1 MKDRKR
7 NPDSRKNIVFNIQS
21 IILSVLMAISL
32 VTIIVMG
39 LLLYHRFKL
48 ALEKT
53 AVDNTEATVEATVD
67 RLNADLLDIRQILN
81 GANYN
86 VVQQF
91 DISSREFSEQFSL
104 LYETNSDKIQ
114 SLALY
119 DPKGNLIASEPVAAE
134 KKNVKVQTQEWYKN
148 AEDAIENIHFSTP
161 HIQEL
166 FEDGSYRYQWV
177 VSLSRYVD
185 VNKGET
191 PETGILLLDM
201 KYSVI
206 RDVMKQI
213 NDCSGGI
220 YYYLISQDGEMIYHP
235 RGTELNRGLFEENSL
250 ETAKYEDGTYE
261 IHSNSQNETVIVGSV
276 AYTGWKMIGVVP
288 ESVQAANYK
297 NFRYYVFAT
306 VLVLMVML
314 LEGNQLVSRKIS
326 KPIRELDASVKTYEA
341 GGKPDIYIGGSS
353 EIRHLGHSVQKSYEQ
368 IEELKANAENIN
380 YDVAKER
387 EKVCRHDVMSHV
399 YAYGVQCPKAKGI
412 IHLGATSCYVG
423 DNTDIIVMNEALKLV
438 KKKLVNVIAELAKFA
453 DTYKD
458 QPTLAFT
465 HFQPAQPTTVGKRAT
480 LWMQEFLMDLEDLEY
495 VQSTLKLLGSKGTTG
510 TQASFL
516 ELFDGDQETID
527 KIDPMIAEKMG
538 FKNCYPV
545 SGQTYSR
552 KVDTRVLNVLAG
564 IAASATKFSND
575 IRLLQHLKEVEEPFE
590 KGQIG
595 SSAMAYK
602 RNPMRSERIAS
613 LSRYVITDALN
624 PAITSSVQWFE
635 RTLDDSANKRLSI
648 PEGFLAIDGIL
659 DLCMN
664 VVDGLVVYPKVILK
678 HMMAEL
684 PFMAT
689 ENIMMDAVK
698 AGGDRQEL
706 HERIRELSMIAGK
719 HVKEE
724 GRDNDLLDLIAADEM
739 FHLTKEELE
748 KTMDP
753 SKYTGRASVQVDAFL
768 KNVVNPVLEANKEA
782 LGMTAEINV

>member
-326 KPIRELDASVKTYEA
+326 KPIRELDASVKAHEA

-368 IEELKANAENIN
+368 IEKLMDEIIRQQNERRKSELDALQSQINPHFLYNTLDSIRWKAEAAGAEDISQMVRDLANFFRIGLSRGREIIPLEQEICHVRSYLDIQKMRYGDRLDYQIRIPEELKKLYTVKLLIQPLAENSI
-380 YDVAKER
+380 YHGIKESDR
-387 EKVCRHDVMSHV
+387 
-399 YAYGVQCPKAKGI
+399 
-412 IHLGATSCYVG
+412 
-423 DNTDIIVMNEALKLV
+423 
-438 KKKLVNVIAELAKFA
+438 
-453 DTYKD
+453 
-458 QPTLAFT
+458 
-465 HFQPAQPTTVGKRAT
+465 
-480 LWMQEFLMDLEDLEY
+480 
-495 VQSTLKLLGSKGTTG
+495 KGTILIT
-510 TQASFL
+510 
-516 ELFDGDQETID
+516 
-527 KIDPMIAEKMG
+527 
-538 FKNCYPV
+538 
-545 SGQTYSR
+545 
-552 KVDTRVLNVLAG
+552 AG
-564 IAASATKFSND
+564 
-575 IRLLQHLKEVEEPFE
+575 EEP
-590 KGQIG
+590 GG
-595 SSAMAYK
+595 GL
-602 RNPMRSERIAS
+602 S
-613 LSRYVITDALN
+613 LC
-624 PAITSSVQWFE
+624 P
-635 RTLDDSANKRLSI
+635 
-648 PEGFLAIDGIL
+648 
-659 DLCMN
+659 
-664 VVDGLVVYPKVILK
+664 
-678 HMMAEL
+678 
-684 PFMAT
+684 
-689 ENIMMDAVK
+689 
-698 AGGDRQEL
+698 
-706 HERIRELSMIAGK
+706 
-719 HVKEE
+719 
-724 GRDNDLLDLIAADEM
+724 
-739 FHLTKEELE
+739 
-748 KTMDP
+748 
-753 SKYTGRASVQVDAFL
+753 
-768 KNVVNPVLEANKEA
+768 
-782 LGMTAEINV
+782 

>member
-7 NPDSRKNIVFNIQS
+7 KPDSRKNIVFNIQS

-53 AVDNTEATVEATVD
+53 AVDNAEATVEGTVD
-67 RLNADLLDIRQILN
+67 RLNADLLDIRQIFN

-220 YYYLISQDGEMIYHP
+220 YYYLTSQDGEMIYHP

-250 ETAKYEDGTYE
+250 DAAKYEDGTYE
-261 IHSNSQNETVIVGSV
+261 IRSGGQNETVIVRSV

-288 ESVQAANYK
+288 ESVQESNFK

-306 VLVLMVML
+306 ILVLLVML

-326 KPIRELDASVKTYEA
+326 KPIRELDASVKAHEA

-368 IEELKANAENIN
+368 IEKLMDEIIRQQNERRKSELDALQSQIN
-380 YDVAKER
+380 PHFLYNTLNSIKWMATI
-387 EKVCRHDVMSHV
+387 
-399 YAYGVQCPKAKGI
+399 Q
-412 IHLGATSCYVG
+412 GATGISEM
-423 DNTDIIVMNEALKLV
+423 TTSLSRLLKS
-438 KKKLVNVIAELAKFA
+438 I
-453 DTYKD
+453 
-458 QPTLAFT
+458 
-465 HFQPAQPTTVGKRAT
+465 
-480 LWMQEFLMDLEDLEY
+480 
-495 VQSTLKLLGSKGTTG
+495 SKGT
-510 TQASFL
+510 SL
-516 ELFDGDQETID
+516 LI
-527 KIDPMIAEKMG
+527 
-538 FKNCYPV
+538 
-545 SGQTYSR
+545 
-552 KVDTRVLNVLAG
+552 
-564 IAASATKFSND
+564 D
-575 IRLLQHLKEVEEPFE
+575 IRE
-590 KGQIG
+590 
-595 SSAMAYK
+595 
-602 RNPMRSERIAS
+602 
-613 LSRYVITDALN
+613 
-624 PAITSSVQWFE
+624 
-635 RTLDDSANKRLSI
+635 
-648 PEGFLAIDGIL
+648 
-659 DLCMN
+659 
-664 VVDGLVVYPKVILK
+664 
-678 HMMAEL
+678 
-684 PFMAT
+684 
-689 ENIMMDAVK
+689 
-698 AGGDRQEL
+698 
-706 HERIRELSMIAGK
+706 ELS
-719 HVKEE
+719 
-724 GRDNDLLDLIAADEM
+724 LLENYFTIQSYRYGG
-739 FHLTKEELE
+739 TI
-748 KTMDP
+748 TMDI
-753 SKYTGRASVQVDAFL
+753 QVDNESLYNSEIIKFTLQPLVENAIFHGIEP
-768 KNVVNPVLEANKEA
+768 KGCAGHIRIHVGYETSDNTEKIRIDVTDDGV
-782 LGMTAEINV
+782 GMTADKAAQVLRSNDDSSADFFREIGVSNVHKRLQYQFGAEYGITIESKEGEYTTMSIHIPNIPLHNNETVSSETISSENT

>member
-326 KPIRELDASVKTYEA
+326 KPIRELDASVKAHEA

-368 IEELKANAENIN
+368 IEKLMDEIIRQQNERRKSELDALQSQIN
-380 YDVAKER
+380 PHFLY
-387 EKVCRHDVMSHV
+387 
-399 YAYGVQCPKAKGI
+399 
-412 IHLGATSCYVG
+412 
-423 DNTDIIVMNEALKLV
+423 NTLESITWMVEAQENEAAV
-438 KKKLVNVIAELAKFA
+438 RMISELAK
-453 DTYKD
+453 
-458 QPTLAFT
+458 
-465 HFQPAQPTTVGKRAT
+465 
-480 LWMQEFLMDLEDLEY
+480 
-495 VQSTLKLLGSKGTTG
+495 LL
-510 TQASFL
+510 
-516 ELFDGDQETID
+516 
-527 KIDPMIAEKMG
+527 
-538 FKNCYPV
+538 
-545 SGQTYSR
+545 
-552 KVDTRVLNVLAG
+552 RV
-564 IAASATKFSND
+564 
-575 IRLLQHLKEVEEPFE
+575 
-590 KGQIG
+590 
-595 SSAMAYK
+595 
-602 RNPMRSERIAS
+602 S
-613 LSRYVITDALN
+613 LSRGKTIIPIKDELQHSRSYMNIQLARYKERFKTEFRIEEEIENCCIVKLVIQPILENAIYYGVGNMDEDDGGMIIVSGKKKDEDILITIEDNGMGMREEVLENILTDNSKVPKHGSGVGVINVHSRIRLMFGASGDNVFFFKNRVGKNNNESKDRIFAGDFQCLNFLFGSERSRKTFHFAFAFEDLIGIKMDFASHASLCISHVQAALPVITDSAGRILHRETVEERRFFSLVDGRGERRLVH
-624 PAITSSVQWFE
+624 AERVQIRLSVQ
-635 RTLDDSANKRLSI
+635 KRS
-648 PEGFLAIDGIL
+648 
-659 DLCMN
+659 
-664 VVDGLVVYPKVILK
+664 
-678 HMMAEL
+678 
-684 PFMAT
+684 
-689 ENIMMDAVK
+689 
-698 AGGDRQEL
+698 
-706 HERIRELSMIAGK
+706 
-719 HVKEE
+719 
-724 GRDNDLLDLIAADEM
+724 
-739 FHLTKEELE
+739 
-748 KTMDP
+748 
-753 SKYTGRASVQVDAFL
+753 
-768 KNVVNPVLEANKEA
+768 VVNVSDVAFRTQTDHIRRFLC
-782 LGMTAEINV
+782 I

>member
-1 MKDRKR
+1 MKYRKR
-7 NPDSRKNIVFNIQS
+7 GLDSRKNIVFNIQS

-114 SLALY
+114 SVALY
-119 DPKGNLIASEPVAAE
+119 DQKGNLIASEPVAAE
-134 KKNVKVQTQEWYKN
+134 KKNVRVQTQEWFKN
-148 AEDAIENIHFSTP
+148 AEDVIENIHFSTP

-185 VNKGET
+185 VNKGEI

-250 ETAKYEDGTYE
+250 EAEKYEDGTYE
-261 IHSNSQNETVIVGSV
+261 IRSNGQNETVIVRSV

-288 ESVQAANYK
+288 ESVQVANYK

-306 VLVLMVML
+306 ILVLLVML

-368 IEELKANAENIN
+368 IEELMDEIIQQQNERRKSELDALQSQIN
-380 YDVAKER
+380 PHFLY
-387 EKVCRHDVMSHV
+387 
-399 YAYGVQCPKAKGI
+399 
-412 IHLGATSCYVG
+412 
-423 DNTDIIVMNEALKLV
+423 NTLESITWMVEAQENEAAV
-438 KKKLVNVIAELAKFA
+438 RMISELAK
-453 DTYKD
+453 
-458 QPTLAFT
+458 
-465 HFQPAQPTTVGKRAT
+465 
-480 LWMQEFLMDLEDLEY
+480 
-495 VQSTLKLLGSKGTTG
+495 LL
-510 TQASFL
+510 
-516 ELFDGDQETID
+516 
-527 KIDPMIAEKMG
+527 
-538 FKNCYPV
+538 
-545 SGQTYSR
+545 
-552 KVDTRVLNVLAG
+552 RV
-564 IAASATKFSND
+564 
-575 IRLLQHLKEVEEPFE
+575 
-590 KGQIG
+590 
-595 SSAMAYK
+595 
-602 RNPMRSERIAS
+602 S
-613 LSRYVITDALN
+613 LSRLARYKERFKTEFRIDKEIENYCIVKLVIQPILENAIYYGVGNMDEDDDGMIIVTGEKRDGDILITIEDNGMGMREDVLENILTDSSKVPKHGSGVGVINVHSRIRLMFGEEYGLFIESEPDEGTRVTIRI
-624 PAITSSVQWFE
+624 PAIPY
-635 RTLDDSANKRLSI
+635 TLEN
-648 PEGFLAIDGIL
+648 
-659 DLCMN
+659 
-664 VVDGLVVYPKVILK
+664 
-678 HMMAEL
+678 AEAL
-684 PFMAT
+684 
-689 ENIMMDAVK
+689 ELQKYIQR
-698 AGGDRQEL
+698 RQ
-706 HERIRELSMIAGK
+706 
-719 HVKEE
+719 
-724 GRDNDLLDLIAADEM
+724 ADE
-739 FHLTKEELE
+739 KE
-748 KTMDP
+748 
-753 SKYTGRASVQVDAFL
+753 
-768 KNVVNPVLEANKEA
+768 
-782 LGMTAEINV
+782 